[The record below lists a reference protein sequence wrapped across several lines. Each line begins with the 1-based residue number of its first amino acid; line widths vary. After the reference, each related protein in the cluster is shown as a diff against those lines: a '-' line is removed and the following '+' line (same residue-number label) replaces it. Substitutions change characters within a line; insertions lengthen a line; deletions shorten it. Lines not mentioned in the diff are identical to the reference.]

1 MEIIV
6 PTALT
11 LTHSNTLNAHVYWIA
26 AYSNWIQSP
35 CVPYMQFGF
44 AMIEIIDIN
53 DSFSNYYI
61 NLCVIVCIPIL
72 FYWSNREQTFNEVRM
87 WCSAL
92 RCIALWSVSRLKN
105 KISAHKIAYKC
116 ITIRN
121 NIIWTRILPLKSS
134 PIIRNS
140 HTDCNQFLR
149 IGRVFKFCL
158 TVCDGEHWAMIEI
171 INQIP
176 KQNFVCSVIVWWC
189 TYYYL
194 CLNAWTLLSFMKFSV
209 YLAKL
214 SNSMQCSQTNKHIP
228 ELWHPNPFHQRWK
241 RLSNRNSWNAAN
253 SNIRAAE
260 WYTSNAIDCN
270 LRTLRKLAFILLEN
284 SPDDKLK

>member
-11 LTHSNTLNAHVYWIA
+11 LTHSNTLNAHVYWMA
-26 AYSNWIQSP
+26 AYSNWFQSP
-35 CVPYMQFGF
+35 CVPCMQFGF

-61 NLCVIVCIPIL
+61 NLCVIVCTHEGP
-72 FYWSNREQTFNEVRM
+72 FYFIGTIESKHSMNCGCDVVH
-87 WCSAL
+87 CAAL
-92 RCIALWSVSRLKN
+92 NCGVCHDWRIKLVHIKSHTNASQCE
-105 KISAHKIAYKC
+105 
-116 ITIRN
+116 
-121 NIIWTRILPLKSS
+121 IIWTRILPLKSS

-176 KQNFVCSVIVWWC
+176 KQNFVCTVIVRWC

-194 CLNAWTLLSFMKFSV
+194 CLNAFKPCYRLWNTQCIWLNCPIQRSVLKQTSIDQSFDTPIHSIKG
-209 YLAKL
+209 
-214 SNSMQCSQTNKHIP
+214 
-228 ELWHPNPFHQRWK
+228 ERG
-241 RLSNRNSWNAAN
+241 
-253 SNIRAAE
+253 
-260 WYTSNAIDCN
+260 
-270 LRTLRKLAFILLEN
+270 
-284 SPDDKLK
+284 